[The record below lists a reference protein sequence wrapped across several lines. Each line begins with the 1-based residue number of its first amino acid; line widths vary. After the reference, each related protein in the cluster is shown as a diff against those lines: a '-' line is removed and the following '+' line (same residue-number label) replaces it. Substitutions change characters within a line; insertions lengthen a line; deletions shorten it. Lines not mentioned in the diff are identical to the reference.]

1 MEAYIWACEL
11 EVVKINVFRGFRPTP
26 PPIGGWVGVRSEY
39 CDLSLDYS
47 PSNTGVQFAI
57 EKYFR
62 AVFL

>member
-39 CDLSLDYS
+39 CDLSLDYA
-47 PSNTGVQFAI
+47 P
-57 EKYFR
+57 
-62 AVFL
+62 FLHWG